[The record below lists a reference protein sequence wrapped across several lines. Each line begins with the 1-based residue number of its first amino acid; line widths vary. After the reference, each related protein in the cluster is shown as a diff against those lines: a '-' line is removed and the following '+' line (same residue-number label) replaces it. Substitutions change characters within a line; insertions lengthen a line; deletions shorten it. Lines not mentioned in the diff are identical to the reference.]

1 MPHVLRLLTLL
12 LGLALMPG
20 LVEAQVGAKAYAPE
34 NLRTL
39 SIPDRVRVIELE
51 YREQSRGRS
60 IPDDQLEFYLAQVDS
75 GWSFSRIKA
84 DIAESLRGGSAPWRP
99 APGWT
104 PVELIC
110 SSERERYR
118 ECPTPFRGPAVLSE
132 QLSHIRCVEGVT
144 WGQRRGL
151 IWVDRGC
158 RARFRE
164 AIRRPG
170 PGGPIVGPGPG
181 SGAAISCESREG
193 RLRRCQTP
201 FNGPVQIIEQH
212 SNAPC
217 ILDQTWGFT
226 PGQVW
231 VTRGCRATFAE
242 ARGRPG
248 IPGGPG
254 IGYSVTCNSD
264 NNRYRLCAWNP
275 RAGRPFLIE
284 QTSRSPCIE
293 GRSWGHTIDGLWVD
307 RGCAGRFGA
316 R

>member
-1 MPHVLRLLTLL
+1 MSHVLRILMLA

-20 LVEAQVGAKAYAPE
+20 FVEAQVGPKAYAPE

-51 YREQSRGRS
+51 YREQSRGRT
-60 IPDDQLEFYLAQVDS
+60 IPDDQLEFYLAQIDS

-84 DIAESLRGGSAPWRP
+84 DIAESLRGSAPWNP
-99 APGWT
+99 GDGWT
-104 PVELIC
+104 PVEVIC

-164 AIRRPG
+164 DTRRPG
-170 PGGPIVGPGPG
+170 VPIGGPGWPG
-181 SGAAISCESREG
+181 SNEAITCESREG
-193 RLRRCQTP
+193 RVRRCQTP
-201 FNGPVQIIEQH
+201 FSGPVQIIQQH

-217 ILDQTWGFT
+217 IFNETWGYN
-226 PGQVW
+226 PGEVW

-242 ARGRPG
+242 TRGRPG
-248 IPGGPG
+248 GPG
-254 IGYSVTCNSD
+254 VGFGYSVTCNSD
-264 NNRYRLCAWNP
+264 NHRYRLCAWNA

-284 QTSRSPCIE
+284 QTSHSPCIE
-293 GRSWGHTIDGLWVD
+293 GRSWGYTHDGLWVD